1 MIQRRIGPRF
11 LLLVLLACLPLAAA
25 ADGQRTP
32 RPAIVVEKEGHCIA
46 PVDEIRRNH
55 PDMLRHQRDLTVR
68 AGVRGSRVSLNACID
83 CHANR
88 TNGSVLGSRENFCQT
103 CHEFV
108 AVRLDCFE
116 CHQATPAAGATTV
129 SAVAPSAVSTGTPTP

>member
-1 MIQRRIGPRF
+1 MTRLRS
-11 LLLVLLACLPLAAA
+11 LLLALLACLPLAAA
-25 ADGQRTP
+25 ADVARTP
-32 RPAIVVEKEGHCIA
+32 QPDILVEKEGHCIA

-55 PDMLRHQRDLTVR
+55 PDMLRHQRDLTVH
-68 AGVRGSRVSLNACID
+68 AGVRGTRVSLNACID

-88 TNGSVLGSRENFCQT
+88 SNGSVLGTEKNFCQG

-116 CHQATPAAGATTV
+116 CHQATPAAGARPV
-129 SAVAPSAVSTGTPTP
+129 ASAPSIERPKP